1 MSKLSN
7 SILIFI
13 SSIIILSSKK
23 VDMDLELIW
32 IDPKVNNEEN
42 KEYQKKFNLIND
54 VRLSC
59 FEKVS
64 KGIKF
69 LKT

>member
-1 MSKLSN
+1 
-7 SILIFI
+7 
-13 SSIIILSSKK
+13 
-23 VDMDLELIW
+23 MDLELIW